1 MALEL
6 VNAPQDK
13 DRRDVCSQNEICI
26 GEQRGAAQLLCL
38 RDVFATAGTGLLAR
52 SFHLKALL
60 RDRVLPPMDGG
71 EWICRI
77 DRFGDFI

>member
-1 MALEL
+1 MSVHKMKLVL
-6 VNAPQDK
+6 VNDM
-13 DRRDVCSQNEICI
+13 
-26 GEQRGAAQLLCL
+26 AAQALCL
-38 RDVFATAGTGLLAR
+38 YGGFATAGTGLLAR

-77 DRFGDFI
+77 DRSCDSIRSRCRLAEADR